1 MALNTEIPL
10 QVQAPQITSP
20 LQNIGSLMQLKGQ
33 MAEIALRN
41 QQIEQ
46 SKQQAADIAEQVQTR
61 HRQNEAQTK
70 LSTILADPANHAKI
84 RNGDLSPLWESGASP
99 DVVNNVAAGLSTAYD
114 KALSL
119 SKDQAAFHATGRGLV
134 KDAIEGIDAKDD
146 TIAAQQLNGAMQVIG
161 KDHPELVQGWQ
172 PLQPGPNFRQQIKD
186 IGANNLVAHAM
197 LVDQAGIDKNA
208 ADIRKLNSEA
218 DNSAA
223 DAKKKGA
230 LLPGEIKAQETT
242 NEQNARTLAGTSATG
257 VTAKDQATEAE
268 TQRHNKKTEGVSGAE
283 LALKQKQ
290 FDATFGSGLDANGQP
305 LSPEA
310 MKTAAL
316 QDPTAQAIANYQLA
330 PPPAQTRGGVPSPIL
345 RKVLAINPQ
354 YDATTYP
361 ARSKTAADFSP
372 AGASGKTITAADTAL
387 AHLKTLSDAGAA
399 LNNGDIQKLNQI
411 ANFLG
416 AQTGKSA
423 KETYDTIN
431 NMVSPEISK
440 AVIGVAGGEGE
451 RQGTKVNYSSDLNN
465 ATRESNIAATVGLLG
480 ARYDKQAH
488 AYESEM
494 GHKLQ
499 RELSPESQAIRQKY
513 SGGTG
518 SSISVKDPRGV
529 VHSFPTQK
537 QADAFKQAAGIR

>member
-1 MALNTEIPL
+1 MPLDTNIPL

-46 SKQQAADIAEQVQTR
+46 SKQQAADIAEQVQAR

-99 DVVNNVAAGLSTAYD
+99 DVVNTVATGLNTAYQ
-114 KALSL
+114 KALDL

-134 KDAIEGIDAKDD
+134 KDAIEGIDPTDD
-146 TIAAQQLNGAMQVIG
+146 AIAAQQLNGAMQVIG

-218 DNSAA
+218 DNSDA

-242 NEQNARTLAGTSATG
+242 NEQNARTLAGTSPTG

-268 TQRHNKKTEGVSGAE
+268 TQRHNKKQEGVSGAE

-310 MKTAAL
+310 MKAAAL

-372 AGASGKTITAADTAL
+372 SGVSGKAITAADTAL
-387 AHLKTLSDAGAA
+387 AHLNSISQAGSA
-399 LNNGDIQKLNQI
+399 LNNGDIQKMNQV
-411 ANFLG
+411 ANFIG
-416 AQTGKSA
+416 AQIGQSPKQ
-423 KETYDTIN
+423 TYDTIVS
-431 NMVSPEISK
+431 MVAPEISK
-440 AVIGVAGGEGE
+440 AVIGEAGGEGE
-451 RQGTKVNYSSDLNN
+451 RTAMSHNFSSS
-465 ATRESNIAATVGLLG
+465 ASPKQREDAIGAAVGLLG
-480 ARYDKQAH
+480 ARFDKQSH

-494 GHKLQ
+494 GRKLP
-499 RELSPESQAIRQKY
+499 RDLSPESQSIRQKY
-513 SGGTG
+513 SGGGTAAASFKAG
-518 SSISVKDPRGV
+518 DSRVVNGV
-529 VHSFPTQK
+529 VYTRNDKGEWHPK
-537 QADAFKQAAGIR
+537 

>member
-1 MALNTEIPL
+1 MALDTAIPL
-10 QVQAPQITSP
+10 QVQAPQIASP
-20 LQNIGSLMQLKGQ
+20 LQNIGGLMQLKGQ

-41 QQIEQ
+41 QQIET
-46 SKQQAADIAEQVQTR
+46 SKQNAADIAEQVQKR
-61 HRQNEAQTK
+61 KRENDAQAK

-99 DVVNNVAAGLSTAYD
+99 DVVNTVATGLNTAYQ
-114 KALSL
+114 KALDL

-134 KDAIEGIDAKDD
+134 KDAIEGIDPKDD
-146 TIAAQQLNGAMQVIG
+146 AIAAQQFNGAMQVIG
-161 KDHPELVQGWQ
+161 KDHPELTQGFT
-172 PLQPGPNFRQQIKD
+172 PLQAGPNFRQQVKD
-186 IGANNLVAHAM
+186 IAANNSVAHAM
-197 LVDQAGIDKNA
+197 LVDQAAQDKSK
-208 ADIRKLNSEA
+208 ADTAKLT
-218 DNSAA
+218 A
-223 DAKKKGA
+223 DAGKATADAYKTTA
-230 LLPGEIKAQETT
+230 LLPGEIAAQGTK
-242 NEQNARTLAGTSATG
+242 NDQDSLTLAGTSKTG

-268 TQRHNKKTEGVSGAE
+268 TLRHNKKTEGVSGAE

-290 FDATFGSGLDANGQP
+290 FDATFGSGLDVNGQP

-316 QDPTAQAIANYQLA
+316 QDPTAVAAAHYQIKG
-330 PPPAQTRGGVPSPIL
+330 PPIQTRGGVPSPLL
-345 RKVLAINPQ
+345 RKILAINPD
-354 YDATTYP
+354 YNDTTFP
-361 ARSKTAADFSP
+361 ARNKTALDFSP

-451 RQGTKVNYSSDLNN
+451 RQGTKENYSSDLNN

-480 ARYDKQAH
+480 ARFDKQAH

-494 GHKLQ
+494 GHKLP

-513 SGGTG
+513 SGGTAAPASFKSG
-518 SSISVKDPRGV
+518 DSRVVNGV
-529 VHSFPTQK
+529 VYTRNDKGEWHPK
-537 QADAFKQAAGIR
+537 